1 MYRLTSLASTSLM
14 QLGIEDRRKHMV
26 ILRRAGWQQ
35 NTDEPDGL
43 GTILVSKEPFS
54 DGDLD
59 LVEQIAERMQ
69 FDLVFSPR
77 VSVDPAFA
85 TIASGRDL
93 DAFMASFPLNIA
105 APTDDSP
112 FFFHMLRLKDV
123 FNRALREQGVMS
135 FNTRAVYILG
145 VLLISVVGLTLLCI
159 IVPLIL
165 TTRKTALKGA
175 WPLFVFFAAIGFGF
189 MLVEISQMQRLIVFL
204 GHPTYGLSTVLFALL
219 LSSGLGSYLTEG
231 IKNPGSARP
240 TIALLILLGVLVAFG
255 SLTPFAIR
263 QFQGSTTT
271 ARILVAVGLL
281 FPLGLFMGMP
291 FPLGMK
297 LASNRSASLT
307 PWLWGING
315 ATSVCASVIAVV
327 IALNSGISASF
338 WTGFA
343 CYCAALVTFV
353 WMSRRSG

>member
-1 MYRLTSLASTSLM
+1 M
-14 QLGIEDRRKHMV
+14 
-26 ILRRAGWQQ
+26 
-35 NTDEPDGL
+35 
-43 GTILVSKEPFS
+43 
-54 DGDLD
+54 
-59 LVEQIAERMQ
+59 AERMQ

-85 TIASGRDL
+85 AIASGKDL
-93 DAFMASFPLNIA
+93 DEFAASFPLNIA

-165 TTRKTALKGA
+165 TTGKAALKGA
-175 WPLFVFFAAIGFGF
+175 SPLFVFFAAIGFGF

-204 GHPTYGLSTVLFALL
+204 GHPTYGLTTVLFALL
-219 LSSGLGSYLTEG
+219 LSSGLGSYLTQA
-231 IKNPGSARP
+231 IKNPGSTRP
-240 TIALLILLGVLVAFG
+240 IIVLLILLGVLVAFG
-255 SLTPFAIR
+255 SLTPLAIH
-263 QFQGSTTT
+263 QFQSSTTT
-271 ARILVAVGLL
+271 TRILVAVGLL

-297 LASNRSASLT
+297 LASTRSASLT

-327 IALNSGISASF
+327 IAINSGISASF

-343 CYCAALVTFV
+343 CYSAALAAFV
-353 WMSRRSG
+353 WMSRRRSR